1 MVVIMTTRKKF
12 LQEINL
18 VENVYL
24 KIKEL
29 KEYLYIYILYTWD
42 LNENR
47 GSKIYHVDVNELL
60 LWTITNYLFI
70 K

>member
-1 MVVIMTTRKKF
+1 MTTRKKF

-29 KEYLYIYILYTWD
+29 KEYLYIYILYT
-42 LNENR
+42 
-47 GSKIYHVDVNELL
+47 
-60 LWTITNYLFI
+60 
-70 K
+70 